1 MPLIIPIFIKNRGC
15 PHRCIFCNEK
25 MIAGEQPDDVTEAS
39 VRETVG
45 RYLSGPSKRDGETQI
60 AFYGGNFTG
69 LDQPEQSRLLE
80 MTRPFLE
87 SGQVRSLRIS
97 TRPDAIDGHILDLL
111 CAYHVKTVEIGVQ
124 SMNDEVLALSERG
137 HDARD
142 VIRAVRLLKERG
154 MEAGIHLMAGLPG
167 DSAERFAE
175 TAEAA
180 VALRPATVRIHPTI
194 VFKGTGL
201 ARMFAAGLYRPLSLE
216 EAVRFCKPAV
226 RRFTAAG
233 IRVVRLGLQ
242 TTREMESPGNV
253 VAGPY
258 HPAFGALVYESIFC
272 DMAAS
277 LLSRRRHPDG
287 TFVFLVSPG
296 DVSHLR
302 GRGQQNLNYLKNV
315 FGLKEIVI
323 IPDKGLKRGT
333 LAIRETSDAPLL
345 CTSLSSPV

>member
-25 MIAGEQPDDVTEAS
+25 MIAGDQPDDITEIS
-39 VRETVG
+39 VREIAG

-69 LDQPEQSRLLE
+69 LDQQEQARLLE

-87 SGQVRSLRIS
+87 SGQVQSLRIS
-97 TRPDAIDGHILDLL
+97 TRPDAIDANVLDLL
-111 CAYHVKTVEIGVQ
+111 SAYHVRTVEIGVQ
-124 SMNDEVLALSERG
+124 SMNDEVLRLSERG
-137 HDARD
+137 HTARD

-167 DSAERFAE
+167 DSEERFAE
-175 TAEAA
+175 TVEA
-180 VALRPATVRIHPTI
+180 VAALQPATVRIHPAI

-201 ARMFAAGLYRPLSLE
+201 AHMIAAGRYRPLSLE
-216 EAVRFCKPAV
+216 EAVLYCKPAV
-226 RRFTAAG
+226 RRFAAAG
-233 IRVVRLGLQ
+233 IPVVRLGLQ
-242 TTREMESPGNV
+242 TTKEMESPGNI
-253 VAGPY
+253 VAGPF
-258 HPAFGALVYESIFC
+258 HPAFGALVYESIFY

-287 TFVFLVSPG
+287 AFVFLVSPG
-296 DVSHLR
+296 DISHLR
-302 GRGQQNLNYLKNV
+302 GHGQRNLNSLKNA
-315 FGLKEIVI
+315 FGLAEIVI
-323 IPDKGLKRGT
+323 IPDKGLKRGM
-333 LAIRETSDAPLL
+333 LAIRETPDAPPL